1 MVLELKQNLKLT
13 QQLVM
18 TPQLQQAIK
27 MLQLSRI
34 ELIEMINQ
42 ELENNPVL
50 DEVTQ
55 VDGALERESFDE
67 VVPAL
72 SATELEKTAWEKR
85 ALEEVEW
92 KEYWDED
99 RKAVL
104 QSFSFEDKE
113 APDYENILTSTTDLT
128 EHLMWQLQL
137 SDATE
142 EQRKIGGFIIG
153 NLTDD
158 GYLELSVEDIASEL
172 QCDVKDVQETL
183 KLIQSFDPIG
193 VAARD
198 LKEALLLQANHYGI
212 EDPLVKDIILNH
224 MPLLERHNYQLIAKA
239 TGRSIE
245 DVQHAV
251 DIITHFEPRPGR
263 QYVATGVNYVVPDI
277 YIYKVGDEYIITLND
292 EGMPNLGIN
301 SFYKNKLVESIG
313 DKQTKEFIQEKMKSA
328 LWLIKSLDQRKR
340 TIYKVAESILKFQ
353 KDFFDKGVEYLKPM
367 VLRDVAEDIGM
378 HESTISRVTAN
389 KYVQTPHGLF
399 ELKYFFSAGLKRSD
413 DADDIAAQ
421 SVKEKIRQLIAT
433 ENPKKP
439 YSDQKLVE
447 LLEKENIKIARRTVA
462 KYREMLGILPSS
474 MRKRT

>member
-1 MVLELKQNLKLT
+1 MALELKQNLKLT

-50 DEVTQ
+50 DETTQ
-55 VDGALERESFDE
+55 MEGAGDRDATAEI
-67 VVPAL
+67 VPAL
-72 SATELEKTAWEKR
+72 SATDLEKTAWEKK

-92 KEYWDED
+92 KDYWDED
-99 RKAVL
+99 RKNAI

-113 APDYENILTSTTDLT
+113 APDYENLLTKTTDLT

-142 EQRKIGGFIIG
+142 QQRRIGGFIIG

-158 GYLELSVEDIASEL
+158 GYLALSVEDIAAEL
-172 QCDVKDVQETL
+172 ECDVKDVQTTMEL
-183 KLIQSFDPIG
+183 VQGFDPVG

-198 LKEALLLQANHYGI
+198 LKEALLLQAKHYGI
-212 EDPLVKDIILNH
+212 EDPLVKEIITDH
-224 MPLLERHNYQLIAKA
+224 MSSLERHNYQLIAKA
-239 TGRSIE
+239 TGRSVD
-245 DVQHAV
+245 DVKHAV

-263 QYVATGVNYVVPDI
+263 QYAASSVNYIVPDI
-277 YIYKVGDEYIITLND
+277 YIYKIGDEYVITLND
-292 EGMPNLGIN
+292 DGMPNLKIN
-301 SFYKNKLVESIG
+301 PFYQDNLMKTVN
-313 DKQTKEFIQEKMKSA
+313 DKQAKEFIQDKMKSA
-328 LWLIKSLDQRKR
+328 LWLIKSIDQRKR
-340 TIYKVAESILKFQ
+340 TIYKVAESIVKFQ
-353 KDFFDKGVEYLKPM
+353 KDFFDKGIEYLKPM
-367 VLRDVAEDIGM
+367 VLRDVADDIEM

-389 KYVQTPHGLF
+389 KYMQTPHGLL

-421 SVKEKIRQLIAT
+421 SVKEKLRQLIAA
-433 ENPKKP
+433 EDPRKP

-447 LLEKENIKIARRTVA
+447 LLEKNNIKIARRTVA

-474 MRKRT
+474 MRKRN

>member
-34 ELIEMINQ
+34 ELIDMIHQ

-50 DEVTQ
+50 DEAIQT
-55 VDGALERESFDE
+55 DGAADMEPSAE

-72 SATELEKTAWEKR
+72 SATDLEKTAWEKK
-85 ALEEVEW
+85 ALEEIEW
-92 KEYWDED
+92 KDYWDED
-99 RKAVL
+99 RKNAI

-113 APDYENILTSTTDLT
+113 AHDYENLLTKTADLT

-142 EQRKIGGFIIG
+142 QQRRIGGFIIG

-158 GYLELSVEDIASEL
+158 GYLALSVEDIAAEL
-172 QCDVKDVQETL
+172 NCDVRDVQATL
-183 KLIQSFDPIG
+183 ELVQGFDPVG

-198 LKEALLLQANHYGI
+198 LKEALLLQAHHYGI
-212 EDPLVKDIILNH
+212 EDPLVKEIITDH
-224 MPLLERHNYQLIAKA
+224 MSLLERHNYQLIAKA
-239 TGRSIE
+239 TGRSVD
-245 DVQHAV
+245 DVKHAV

-263 QYVATGVNYVVPDI
+263 QYVASGVNYIVPDI
-277 YIYKVGDEYIITLND
+277 YVYKIGDEYVITLND
-292 EGMPNLGIN
+292 DGIPNLKIN
-301 SFYKNKLVESIG
+301 PFYQDNLMKTVS
-313 DKQTKEFIQEKMKSA
+313 DKQAKEFIQDKMKSA
-328 LWLIKSLDQRKR
+328 LWLIKSIDQRKR
-340 TIYKVAESILKFQ
+340 TIYKVAESIVKFQ
-353 KDFFDKGVEYLKPM
+353 NDFFDKGIEYLKPM
-367 VLRDVAEDIGM
+367 VLRDVADDIEM

-389 KYVQTPHGLF
+389 KYMQTPHGLF

-413 DADDIAAQ
+413 DENDIAAQ
-421 SVKEKIRQLIAT
+421 SVKEKLRQLIAA
-433 ENPKKP
+433 EDPRKP

-447 LLEKENIKIARRTVA
+447 LLEKNNIKIARRTVA

-474 MRKRT
+474 MRKRS

>member
-1 MVLELKQNLKLT
+1 MALELKQNLKLT

-34 ELIEMINQ
+34 ELIEMIHQ

-50 DEVTQ
+50 DEAIQ
-55 VDGALERESFDE
+55 MDGASAMDPSAE

-72 SATELEKTAWEKR
+72 SATDLEKTAWEKK
-85 ALEEVEW
+85 ALEEIEW
-92 KEYWDED
+92 KDYWDED
-99 RKAVL
+99 RKNAI
-104 QSFSFEDKE
+104 QSFSFESKD
-113 APDYENILTSTTDLT
+113 ALDYENLLIKTTDLT

-142 EQRKIGGFIIG
+142 QQRRIGGFIIG

-158 GYLELSVEDIASEL
+158 GYLALSLEDIAAEL
-172 QCDVKDVQETL
+172 HCDVKDVQSTL
-183 KLIQSFDPIG
+183 ELVQGFDPVG

-212 EDPLVKDIILNH
+212 EDPLVKEIITDH
-224 MPLLERHNYQLIAKA
+224 ISLLERHNYQLIAKA
-239 TGRSIE
+239 TGRFVD
-245 DVQHAV
+245 DVKHAV

-263 QYVATGVNYVVPDI
+263 QYVASGVNYIVPDI
-277 YIYKVGDEYIITLND
+277 YVYKIGDEYVITLND
-292 EGMPNLGIN
+292 DGMPNLRIN
-301 SFYKNKLVESIG
+301 SFYQDDLMKTVS
-313 DKQTKEFIQEKMKSA
+313 DKQAKEFIQDKMKSA
-328 LWLIKSLDQRKR
+328 LWLMKSLDQRKR
-340 TIYKVAESILKFQ
+340 TIYKVAESIVKFQ
-353 KDFFDKGVEYLKPM
+353 KDFFDNGIEYLKPM
-367 VLRDVAEDIGM
+367 VLRDVADDIEM

-389 KYVQTPHGLF
+389 KYIQTPHGLF

-413 DADDIAAQ
+413 DEDDIAAQ
-421 SVKEKIRQLIAT
+421 SVKEKLRQLIAA
-433 ENPKKP
+433 EDPRKP

-447 LLEKENIKIARRTVA
+447 LLEKNNIKIARRTVA

-474 MRKRT
+474 MRKRN

>member
-1 MVLELKQNLKLT
+1 MALELKQNLKLT

-50 DEVTQ
+50 DETTQ
-55 VDGALERESFDE
+55 MEGAGDRDATAEI
-67 VVPAL
+67 VPAL
-72 SATELEKTAWEKR
+72 SATDLEKTAWEKK

-92 KEYWDED
+92 KDYWDED
-99 RKAVL
+99 RKNAI

-113 APDYENILTSTTDLT
+113 APDYENLLTKTTDLT

-158 GYLELSVEDIASEL
+158 GYLALSVEEIAAEL
-172 QCDVKDVQETL
+172 HCDVQEVEKTL
-183 KLIQSFDPIG
+183 KLVQGFDPIG

-212 EDPLVKDIILNH
+212 EDPLVKEIINNH
-224 MPLLERHNYQLIAKA
+224 MPLLERHNYQVIAKA
-239 TGRSIE
+239 TGRPIE
-245 DVQHAV
+245 DVKQAV
-251 DIITHFEPRPGR
+251 AIITHFEPKPGR
-263 QYVATGVNYVVPDI
+263 QYNESGVNYIIPDI
-277 YIYKVGDEYIITLND
+277 YVYKIDDEYVITLND
-292 EGMPNLGIN
+292 EGIPNLRIN
-301 SFYKNKLVESIG
+301 PFYQNNLIN
-313 DKQTKEFIQEKMKSA
+313 DKQAKEFIHDKLKSA

-340 TIYKVAESILKFQ
+340 TIYRVAESIVKFQ
-353 KDFFDKGVEYLKPM
+353 RDFFDKGIEYLKPM
-367 VLRDVAEDIGM
+367 VLKDVADDIDM

-389 KYVQTPHGLF
+389 KYMQTPHGLF
-399 ELKYFFSAGLKRSD
+399 ELKYFFSAALKRSD
-413 DADDIAAQ
+413 ESDDIAAQ
-421 SVKEKIRQLIAT
+421 SVKEKLRQIIAT
-433 ENPKKP
+433 EDPRKP

-447 LLEKENIKIARRTVA
+447 LLERCNIKIARRTVA

-474 MRKRT
+474 MRKRIS

>member
-34 ELIEMINQ
+34 ELIEMIQQ

-50 DEVTQ
+50 DEAIQ
-55 VDGALERESFDE
+55 MEGAADRESSAE

-72 SATELEKTAWEKR
+72 SATDMEKTAWEKK

-92 KEYWDED
+92 KDYWDED
-99 RKAVL
+99 RKTAI

-113 APDYENILTSTTDLT
+113 VPDYENLLTKTTDLT

-142 EQRKIGGFIIG
+142 QQRRIGGFIIG

-158 GYLELSVEDIASEL
+158 GYLALSVEEIAAEL
-172 QCDVKDVQETL
+172 ECDVKDVQTTL
-183 KLIQSFDPIG
+183 ALVQGFDPVG

-198 LKEALLLQANHYGI
+198 LKEALLLQVSHYGI
-212 EDPLVKDIILNH
+212 EDPLVKEIITDH
-224 MPLLERHNYQLIAKA
+224 MPSLERHNYQLIAKA
-239 TGRSIE
+239 TGRSVD
-245 DVQHAV
+245 DVKHAV
-251 DIITHFEPRPGR
+251 AIITHFEPRPGR
-263 QYVATGVNYVVPDI
+263 QYVASGVNYIVPDI
-277 YIYKVGDEYIITLND
+277 YVYKVGDEYVITLND
-292 EGMPNLGIN
+292 DGMPNLKIN
-301 SFYKNKLVESIG
+301 SFYKDNLMKTVS
-313 DKQTKEFIQEKMKSA
+313 DKQTKEFIQDKMKSA
-328 LWLIKSLDQRKR
+328 LWLIKSIDQRKR
-340 TIYKVAESILKFQ
+340 TIYKVAESIVKFQ
-353 KDFFDKGVEYLKPM
+353 KDFFDNGIEYLKPM
-367 VLRDVAEDIGM
+367 VLRDVADDIEM

-389 KYVQTPHGLF
+389 KYMQTPHGLF

-421 SVKEKIRQLIAT
+421 SVKEKLRQLIAA
-433 ENPKKP
+433 EDARKP

-447 LLEKENIKIARRTVA
+447 LLEKNNIKIARRTVA

-474 MRKRT
+474 MRKRN